1 MLTPPPSVLQDQLEN
16 SSNSTS
22 VDVFGNHLSSS
33 ASFSSN
39 VLAYKSAISEPSSAA
54 TEFKLPT
61 TVSKSST
68 LKSLMD
74 CPKTQLLDPKKF
86 DKLSSFKTNNSNS
99 QLDDT
104 ENNNTDEPRTL
115 EDLLYKQ
122 WNLGAELMNEQ
133 SDSFDVLKLL
143 NLLDTC
149 QKENRELEKKL
160 DELKKQSEHLV
171 DVHDKLSTPYTPH
184 SQQNQHHL
192 LQQHHQQQ
200 QHFYPPNQIHSM
212 QAQHISNNSPAKS
225 KQNLALA
232 ASPISSSS
240 SSPNQSLL
248 NLNNSYLMS
257 QMSPMGQQAGANSA
271 SANSL
276 VSNLSS
282 ILNSSSIMQSLYQSN
297 GLKSFLN
304 SSLTDTLSRA
314 AGMPAPSPAN
324 ASMLMQQQL
333 QQQQQQQHQMMSL
346 PKPLASSGSP
356 ASSTN
361 PQTGAS
367 NLALNQSMI
376 QSFNY
381 QQQLAMYLASSTGAA
396 GVAPADSSS
405 SLQLLNTTK

>member
-1 MLTPPPSVLQDQLEN
+1 
-16 SSNSTS
+16 
-22 VDVFGNHLSSS
+22 
-33 ASFSSN
+33 
-39 VLAYKSAISEPSSAA
+39 
-54 TEFKLPT
+54 
-61 TVSKSST
+61 
-68 LKSLMD
+68 
-74 CPKTQLLDPKKF
+74 
-86 DKLSSFKTNNSNS
+86 
-99 QLDDT
+99 
-104 ENNNTDEPRTL
+104 
-115 EDLLYKQ
+115 
-122 WNLGAELMNEQ
+122 MNEQ
-133 SDSFDVLKLL
+133 AADSFDVLKLL

-160 DELKKQSEHLV
+160 DELKKQSEHLM
-171 DVHDKLSTPYTPH
+171 DVHDKLSTPFAPH
-184 SQQNQHHL
+184 SQQHQHPLHPHHHH
-192 LQQHHQQQ
+192 QQQQQQQ

-212 QAQHISNNSPAKS
+212 PAQNSSPAKA

-248 NLNNSYLMS
+248 NLNNSYLLS
-257 QMSPMGQQAGANSA
+257 QMSPMGAQQAAANSA

-333 QQQQQQQHQMMSL
+333 QQHQMMSL
-346 PKPLASSGSP
+346 PKPLSSSGSP
-356 ASSTN
+356 SSASA
-361 PQTGAS
+361 QTGAS
-367 NLALNQSMI
+367 SLALNQSML
-376 QSFNY
+376 QSLPFNY
-381 QQQLAMYLASSTGAA
+381 QQQLAMYLASSAGPGASNSA
-396 GVAPADSSS
+396 GSADSS